1 MSGLAAALLRRIS
14 GRVVAPGQPG
24 WDDVR
29 RPWNLRFDQRPAAV
43 VEVADVADV
52 CHAVRVA
59 GDFGVP
65 VAAQPRG
72 HGATAALDGTI
83 LLRTGAMRAVELD
96 GTRRRARVGAGVRW
110 QRLNEALT
118 GSGLTSLPGSS
129 SDPSVVGYTI
139 GGGLSWFGRR
149 YGLAAHR
156 LRAAEVVTAGG
167 AHTWVTR
174 DSDPELFWALRGGGG
189 EFGIVT
195 TLELELLPAP
205 HIYGGR
211 LLWPAT
217 QARAV
222 LNAFA
227 ATVADAPEE
236 LTLWAWLLN
245 VPDAPPAPPPLR
257 GRWAVAVGVT
267 YLGDAAAGDRLMRPL
282 VGAAGPPLVDT
293 RGTVSLAGLGG
304 IAAEPVEP
312 TPVMEGAAMLNG
324 FDESAVDALLDAT
337 APGPPSPLAV
347 VALRHLG
354 GALSRPSG
362 ESGAVGPVPEPFLMV
377 LGGPVPSPDVAPE
390 LGAAIGRVT
399 GAVADRASGR
409 TPPNF
414 GPDAAACYPADVLS
428 ELRRIKRERDPRG
441 LIRGNRPLLPEQ
453 HR

>member
-1 MSGLAAALLRRIS
+1 MSGLAAALARRIS
-14 GRVVAPGQPG
+14 GRVVTPGQAG
-24 WDDVR
+24 WDEVR
-29 RPWNLRFDQRPAAV
+29 RPWNLRIDQRPAAV
-43 VEVADVADV
+43 VEVSDVADV

-83 LLRTGAMRAVELD
+83 VLRTGALRSLELD
-96 GTRRRARVGAGVRW
+96 TARRRARVGAGVRW
-110 QRLNEALT
+110 QRFNEALT

-129 SDPSVVGYTI
+129 SDPSVVGYTV

-156 LRAAEVVTAGG
+156 IRAAEVVTADGTH
-167 AHTWVTR
+167 ARVTR
-174 DSDPELFWALRGGGG
+174 DSDPELLWALRGGGG

-195 TLELELLPAP
+195 SLELELLPAP

-217 QARAV
+217 HARAV

-227 ATVADAPEE
+227 ATTADAPEE

-245 VPDAPPAPPPLR
+245 VPDAAPAPPPLR

-267 YLGDAAAGDRLMRPL
+267 YLGDADAGQRLVRPL
-282 VGAAGPPLVDT
+282 SRAAGPPIVDT
-293 RGTVSLAGLGG
+293 RGTVPLAALGD

-312 TPVMEGAAMLNG
+312 APVMEGAAMLTG
-324 FDESAVDALLDAT
+324 FAEPAVDALLDAA
-337 APGPPSPLAV
+337 APGAPSPLAV
-347 VALRHLG
+347 VSIRHLG
-354 GALSRPSG
+354 GALCRPADG
-362 ESGAVGPVPEPFLMV
+362 GGAVGPVPEPYLMV
-377 LGGPVPSPDVAPE
+377 LGGPGAAPE
-390 LGAAIGRVT
+390 LAAAIGQVT
-399 GAVADRASGR
+399 AALAGQATGR
-409 TPPNF
+409 MPPNF
-414 GPDAAACYPADVLS
+414 GADAATCYPADVLS

-441 LIRGNRPLLPEQ
+441 LVRGNRPLLPEQ
-453 HR
+453 HS